1 MSPESLS
8 YAKFSEKSDVWAFGV
23 TLWEMYSFA
32 VMPFSDCKSLTIE
45 EFVHHLESGMRPQQ
59 PSSAPD
65 DV

>member
-8 YAKFSEKSDVWAFGV
+8 HEKFSEKSDVWAFGV

-32 VMPFSDCKSLTIE
+32 VMPFSDYASLTIE
-45 EFVHHLESGMRPQQ
+45 EFVHHLESGMRPHQ